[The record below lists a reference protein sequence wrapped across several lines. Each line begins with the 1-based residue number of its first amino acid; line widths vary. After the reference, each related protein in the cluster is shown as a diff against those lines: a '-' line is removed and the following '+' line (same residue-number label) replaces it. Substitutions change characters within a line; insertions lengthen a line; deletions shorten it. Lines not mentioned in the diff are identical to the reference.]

1 VPFDV
6 SFEAPIWA
14 YDGPGGWHF
23 VTLPKRLS
31 HEIHASAA
39 TAAKPGGS
47 LPVTAIIGAT
57 RWKTSIFWDRK
68 RDAYLLPVKA
78 AVRTKEQLREG
89 DSPEIALVAGF
100 TIG

>member
-1 VPFDV
+1 MALRHPA
-6 SFEAPIWA
+6 EAPVPR
-14 YDGPGGWHF
+14 DP
-23 VTLPKRLS
+23 RLGR
-31 HEIHASAA
+31 HCREARGIA
-39 TAAKPGGS
+39 
-47 LPVTAIIGAT
+47 PVTAIIGAT